1 MLSILCVT
9 QNPMVTAGLKCPPDI
24 CPKADAISA
33 IARPWANAIAMRLPV
48 MMIDATPTNTSVKAP
63 MDSASRRGTSVV
75 CGNRL
80 SSEYFVFTV
89 VVWKYLGERVKCQ
102 AAYTVEQLGLHNCL
116 DLLSYD
122 LRCARVGY

>member
-1 MLSILCVT
+1 
-9 QNPMVTAGLKCPPDI
+9 MVTAGLKCPPDI

-48 MMIDATPTNTSVKAP
+48 MMIDAPPTNTSVKAP

-102 AAYTVEQLGLHNCL
+102 AAYAVEQLGLHNCL
-116 DLLSYD
+116 DLLSHD
-122 LRCARVGY
+122 LRGVRVGY